1 MNAYF
6 GNSLVV
12 RTPCFHYRGG
22 GEFLPCSGNLRS
34 CMLCGAAKEVIVT
47 KRMFILW
54 NWELN
59 CVDLMVE
66 DKEALS
72 PLPTKICL
80 RNTLDIIVTIMVAV
94 GEGWR
99 ERIVQKF
106 GMDRYTVLY
115 LKWITNKDLLY
126 STDNSAQCYVAAW
139 MRAESGG
146 ELIHVCVWLSPLT
159 VHLKLSP
166 HC

>member
-1 MNAYF
+1 
-6 GNSLVV
+6 
-12 RTPCFHYRGG
+12 
-22 GEFLPCSGNLRS
+22 
-34 CMLCGAAKEVIVT
+34 
-47 KRMFILW
+47 
-54 NWELN
+54 
-59 CVDLMVE
+59 MVE

-139 MRAESGG
+139 MTAESGG